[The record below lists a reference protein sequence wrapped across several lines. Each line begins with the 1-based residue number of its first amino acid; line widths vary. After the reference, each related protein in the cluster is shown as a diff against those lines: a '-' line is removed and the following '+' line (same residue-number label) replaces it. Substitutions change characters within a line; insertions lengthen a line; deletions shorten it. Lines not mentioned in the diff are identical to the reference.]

1 MEGQRALRVFLLGT
15 LERFSNPVRPVI
27 VTNAAWRVLQ
37 IRFELKDGM
46 SETLV
51 TDALGFEKT
60 SKENVAMPPQKSGQ
74 NLPLKLRSGQF
85 IPREMPV
92 VKKGGIGFNV

>member
-1 MEGQRALRVFLLGT
+1 MFVGEYVEVPFRLKVQERPHAVMEGQRALRVFLLGT
-15 LERFSNPVRPVI
+15 LERFSNPVRPVK

-60 SKENVAMPPQKSGQ
+60 SEENVAMPP
-74 NLPLKLRSGQF
+74 
-85 IPREMPV
+85 
-92 VKKGGIGFNV
+92 